1 MPRDN
6 GVLFSQVR
14 RETEMMV
21 VHLSGFS
28 RETEPMGYMES
39 NLRGDMIEI
48 GPCSYGGPEI
58 PRRPIDNLEDQ
69 ERAGGIQSK
78 SQGPRSRRAV
88 AKACR
93 GMSQLQENKFPLPSP
108 YCWVQALD
116 RWDDDQ

>member
-14 RETEMMV
+14 RETKMIV

-39 NLRGDMIEI
+39 NLRGDMIET
-48 GPCSYGGPEI
+48 GQCSYGGPEI
-58 PRRPIDNLEDQ
+58 PRRAIGNLEDQ

-78 SQGPRSRRAV
+78 AEGPRSRGAV
-88 AKACR
+88 AKAYR
-93 GMSQLQENKFPLPSP
+93 
-108 YCWVQALD
+108 
-116 RWDDDQ
+116 